1 MASIEELSAKI
12 VKTKH
17 RLTELRNDLAKA
29 NYDSLNWVTITDAVY
44 QQSRLLEEYESQKRD
59 QVKEKQP

>member
-12 VKTKH
+12 VKTEH

-29 NYDSLNWVTITDAVY
+29 NSFDEIFITDAIHF
-44 QQSRLLEEYESQKRD
+44 QSCLLEEYESQSKSCRGSI
-59 QVKEKQP
+59 PILR